1 MRITRSPFLSPPVW
15 MRVPLGSREPEEH
28 QVLVRMKRGRAE
40 GVGSDV
46 VEDGVGGA
54 IFGFDVLVVV
64 AALAGGER
72 EVGEAEIGAVEHDDL
87 VVLEDLHVHGGDA
100 NAFLEEDPVPASYS

>member
-1 MRITRSPFLSPPVW
+1 M
-15 MRVPLGSREPEEH
+15 
-28 QVLVRMKRGRAE
+28 LVRMKRGRAE

-100 NAFLEEDPVPASYS
+100 DAFFIHR